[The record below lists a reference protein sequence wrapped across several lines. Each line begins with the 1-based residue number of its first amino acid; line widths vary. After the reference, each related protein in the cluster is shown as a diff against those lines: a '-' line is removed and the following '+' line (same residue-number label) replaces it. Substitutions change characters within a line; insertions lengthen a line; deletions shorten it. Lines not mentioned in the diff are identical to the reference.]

1 MEYLILIVTLAGIVF
16 GADWLVAG
24 AVSIARRFRVSDFVI
39 GAAIV
44 GIGTSMPELVVSF
57 FGAIKGNADVAIGNV
72 VGSNIFNVLGILGL
86 TALFFPIVIDRQNM
100 TFEIPLCIAVSV
112 LVTLLAFNFFDGS
125 PAVLGRLDGWV
136 LILLFAGFMW
146 YSFARDKKEKGERAP
161 HEARGEEAIRREGEE
176 AIRREGEEAMDTTPL
191 WWAIAKVI
199 GGLAVLIVSC
209 DLFVENA
216 VAVARS
222 FGVNDAFI
230 SLTLIACGT
239 SLPELAASV
248 VAAFKKNT
256 QLALGNI
263 VGSNIFNILL
273 ILGVSSQ
280 VMPLTSVGITW
291 VDYVVMIAAAT
302 VPLLFG
308 FKGKI
313 GRVGGLLMVASFV
326 LYTWYLLMVQ

>member
-1 MEYLILIVTLAGIVF
+1 MSYLILIISLVGIAF
-16 GADWLVAG
+16 GAEFLVAG
-24 AVSIARRFRVSDFVI
+24 SVSVARRYKVSDFVI

-57 FGAIKGNADVAIGNV
+57 VGALKGNADVAIGNV

-86 TALFFPIVIDRQNM
+86 TAICFPIAIDRKNM

-112 LVTLLAFNFFDGS
+112 ILTLLALNFFNGTPATIGRVDGI
-125 PAVLGRLDGWV
+125 
-136 LILLFAGFMW
+136 ILLLLFVGYMW
-146 YSFARDKKEKGERAP
+146 YSFARDKQNTTDEAPVETKEPILA
-161 HEARGEEAIRREGEE
+161 
-176 AIRREGEEAMDTTPL
+176 L
-191 WWAIAKVI
+191 WVALLKIV
-199 GGLAVLIVSC
+199 GGLALLITSC
-209 DLFVENA
+209 DFFVDNA
-216 VAVARS
+216 IVIAKS
-222 FGVNDAFI
+222 WGVSDAII

-248 VAAFKKNT
+248 AAACKKNT

-280 VMPLTSVGITW
+280 VMPLVSADITI
-291 VDYVVMIAAAT
+291 VDYAVMIAAAAF
-302 VPLLFG
+302 PLLFG

-313 GRVGGLLMVASFV
+313 GRVGGAVMLLCFV
-326 LYTWYLLMVQ
+326 LYTWYLIA

>member
-1 MEYLILIVTLAGIVF
+1 MEYLILIVTLVGIVF

-24 AVSIARRFRVSDFVI
+24 AVRIAQRFRVSDFVI

-57 FGAIKGNADVAIGNV
+57 FGALKGNSDVAIGNV

-86 TALFFPIVIDRQNM
+86 TALFFPISIDKKNM
-100 TFEIPLCIAVSV
+100 IFEIPLCIAVSV
-112 LVTLLAFNFFDGS
+112 IVTLLAFNFFDGT
-125 PAVLGRLDGWV
+125 PAVLGRFDGWI
-136 LILLFAGFMW
+136 LILMFIGYMC
-146 YSFARDKKEKGERAP
+146 YSFVRDKQQKSNEDILQESNSAKEQVGK
-161 HEARGEEAIRREGEE
+161 
-176 AIRREGEEAMDTTPL
+176 TPL
-191 WWAIAKVI
+191 WWAILNVI
-199 GGLAVLIVSC
+199 AGLAVLITSC

-216 VAVARS
+216 VVIARS
-222 FGVNDAFI
+222 FGVDDAFI

-273 ILGVSSQ
+273 ILGLSSQ
-280 VMPLTSVGITW
+280 VMPLTSAGITW
-291 VDYVVMIAAAT
+291 IDYAVMIAAAS
-302 VPLLFG
+302 VLLFFG
-308 FKGKI
+308 FNKKI
-313 GRVGGLLMVASFV
+313 GRLGGAMMVLAFV
-326 LYTWYLLMVQ
+326 LYTWYLLSMQG

>member
-24 AVSIARRFRVSDFVI
+24 AVSIARRFRVSDVVI

-72 VGSNIFNVLGILGL
+72 VGSNIFNVLGILGV
-86 TALFFPIVIDRQNM
+86 TALFFPIAIDKQNM

-112 LVTLLAFNFFDGS
+112 LVTLLAFNFFDGT

-146 YSFARDKKEKGERAP
+146 YSFVRDKKEQGVGQESN
-161 HEARGEEAIRREGEE
+161 EEIEQEDR
-176 AIRREGEEAMDTTPL
+176 TPL

-209 DLFVENA
+209 DLFVDNA

-291 VDYVVMIAAAT
+291 VDYMVMIVAAT

-313 GRVGGLLMVASFV
+313 DRVGGLLMVASFV
-326 LYTWYLLMVQ
+326 LYTWYLLMGQG

>member
-1 MEYLILIVTLAGIVF
+1 MSYLILIISLVGIVF
-16 GADWLVAG
+16 GAEFLVAG
-24 AVSIARRFRVSDFVI
+24 SVSVARRYKVSDFVI

-57 FGAIKGNADVAIGNV
+57 VGALKGNADVAIGNV

-86 TALFFPIVIDRQNM
+86 TAICFPIAIDRKNM

-112 LVTLLAFNFFDGS
+112 ILTLLALNFFNGTPATIGRVDGI
-125 PAVLGRLDGWV
+125 
-136 LILLFAGFMW
+136 ILLLLFVGYMW
-146 YSFARDKKEKGERAP
+146 YSFARDKQNTTNKAPVETKEPILA
-161 HEARGEEAIRREGEE
+161 
-176 AIRREGEEAMDTTPL
+176 L
-191 WWAIAKVI
+191 WVALLKIV
-199 GGLAVLIVSC
+199 GGLALLITSC
-209 DLFVENA
+209 DFFVDNA
-216 VAVARS
+216 IVIAKS
-222 FGVNDAFI
+222 WGVSDAII

-248 VAAFKKNT
+248 AAACKKNT

-280 VMPLTSVGITW
+280 VMPLVSADITL
-291 VDYVVMIAAAT
+291 VDYAVMIAAAAF
-302 VPLLFG
+302 PLLFG

-313 GRVGGLLMVASFV
+313 GRVGGAVMLLCFV
-326 LYTWYLLMVQ
+326 LYTWYLIA

>member
-1 MEYLILIVTLAGIVF
+1 MSYLILIISLVGIVF
-16 GADWLVAG
+16 GAEFLVAG
-24 AVSIARRFRVSDFVI
+24 SVSVARRYKVSDFVI

-57 FGAIKGNADVAIGNV
+57 FGALKGNADVAIGNV

-86 TALFFPIVIDRQNM
+86 TAICFPIAIDRKNM

-112 LVTLLAFNFFDGS
+112 ILTLLALNFFNGTPATIGRVDGI
-125 PAVLGRLDGWV
+125 
-136 LILLFAGFMW
+136 ILLLLFVGYMW
-146 YSFARDKKEKGERAP
+146 YSFARDKQNTTDEAPVETKEPILA
-161 HEARGEEAIRREGEE
+161 
-176 AIRREGEEAMDTTPL
+176 L
-191 WWAIAKVI
+191 WVALLKIV
-199 GGLAVLIVSC
+199 GGLALLITSC
-209 DLFVENA
+209 DFFVDNA
-216 VAVARS
+216 IVIAKS
-222 FGVNDAFI
+222 WGVSDAII

-248 VAAFKKNT
+248 AAACKKNT

-280 VMPLTSVGITW
+280 VMPLVSADITI
-291 VDYVVMIAAAT
+291 VDYAVMIAAAAF
-302 VPLLFG
+302 PLLFG

-313 GRVGGLLMVASFV
+313 SRVGGAVMLLCFV
-326 LYTWYLLMVQ
+326 LYTWYLIAG

>member
-72 VGSNIFNVLGILGL
+72 VGSNIFNVLGILGV
-86 TALFFPIVIDRQNM
+86 TALFFPIAIDKQNM

-112 LVTLLAFNFFDGS
+112 LVTLLAFNFFDGT

-146 YSFARDKKEKGERAP
+146 YSFARDKKQIGERAP
-161 HEARGEEAIRREGEE
+161 HDAGLIGDPAEATRQEEK
-176 AIRREGEEAMDTTPL
+176 TPL

-326 LYTWYLLMVQ
+326 LYTWYLLMGQ